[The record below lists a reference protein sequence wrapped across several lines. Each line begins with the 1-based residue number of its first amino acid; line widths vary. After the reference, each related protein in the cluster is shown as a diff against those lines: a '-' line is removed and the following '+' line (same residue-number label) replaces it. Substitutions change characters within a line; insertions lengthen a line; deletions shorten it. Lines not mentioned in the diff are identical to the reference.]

1 MIERG
6 FLNDDRA
13 TSVHL
18 VGVGGAGMSGLAKLL
33 CQDGYTVT
41 GSDLKPARVLNR
53 LRDLGV
59 TTWTGSDPGKAVAA
73 DILVKSSAVPLS
85 DPEVHAFAQTGRR
98 VLGRPELLERMT
110 TSVPAI
116 GCAGT
121 HGKTTSTALMIHALR
136 YSGHD
141 PSFMVGGQLSDLH
154 TNAHLGSATTFLL
167 EADEAFGTF
176 RSLHL
181 RGLLVTNID
190 ADHLDYY
197 GDMATLEEAFALVA
211 SRTDGPVVGCID
223 DSGVARLARR
233 SSLVSYGMSE
243 AARYRITDVSYGNS
257 EVGFTLTGPHGVAT
271 VTVPKPG
278 DHIARNAAGALA
290 LLHEM
295 GFDLQAAAAALATF
309 EGVRRRF
316 ETKANIAGVTVVDD
330 YAHHPTEVAA
340 TVAAARHG
348 TWRKVWVV
356 FQPHR
361 YTRTAELGHLFGPA
375 LAEADEVIVTDIFAA
390 SEMPIPGVSGRLV
403 SQSVEAAGGTVRF
416 VDRVSDAVAA
426 LSNEVVEGDLVLLL
440 GAGDISAAAEDLARR
455 LESRS

>member
-1 MIERG
+1 MIDRG
-6 FLNDDRA
+6 FLSDDRA

-41 GSDLKPARVLNR
+41 GSDLKPARVLHR

-59 TTWTGSDPGKAVAA
+59 ATWTGSDPDRAVVA
-73 DILVKSSAVPLS
+73 DVLVKSSAVPLS
-85 DPEVHAFAQTGRR
+85 DPEVHAFTQTGRP

-110 TSVPAI
+110 SSVPAI

-141 PSFMVGGQLSDLH
+141 PTFMVGGQLSDLH
-154 TNAHLGSATTFLL
+154 TNAHLGSDATFLL

-197 GDMATLEEAFALVA
+197 GNVATLEEAFALVA

-223 DSGVARLARR
+223 DSGVARLAQR

-243 AARYRITDVSYGNS
+243 SARYRITDVSHGNS
-257 EVGFTLTGPHGVAT
+257 EVGFTLTGPHGIAT
-271 VTVPKPG
+271 ATIPKPG

-295 GFDLQAAAAALATF
+295 GFDLQAGVAALATF

-375 LAEADEVIVTDIFAA
+375 LAGADEVIVTDVFAA
-390 SEMPIPGVSGRLV
+390 SETPIPGVSGRLV

-416 VDRVSDAVAA
+416 VDRVSDAVAV
-426 LSNEVVEGDLVLLL
+426 LSDEVIEGDLVLLL
-440 GAGDISAAAEDLARR
+440 GAGDISAAAEELARR